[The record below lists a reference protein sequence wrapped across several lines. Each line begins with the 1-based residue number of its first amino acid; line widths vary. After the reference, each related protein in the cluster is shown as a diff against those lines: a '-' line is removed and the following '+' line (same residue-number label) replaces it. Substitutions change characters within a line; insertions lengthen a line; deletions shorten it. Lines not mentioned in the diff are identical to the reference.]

1 MKTKSSMFPMSVLVP
16 VFALA
21 LTLTLIPPI
30 SPDISA
36 SELQKGEIT
45 AELGIELG
53 PGAGEIADQIAA
65 ELDGEA
71 EIFIYEAS
79 ELEPV
84 GSLVVSTI
92 MFLEDKTE
100 GYAIHNLPLRTTV
113 EPAEAEELAKAVNA
127 GQEADYLWLNLS
139 YFIEVVDLYD
149 GVTVETAAGSREMDA
164 ESALDY
170 LNYGLEEDY
179 PHDRLERQEAIM
191 WGLEQEMQ
199 EHEGLPDLG
208 GMFSLLAGGLS
219 EIETSLDL
227 FRGIELGVR
236 VLRRAP
242 DDVEMY
248 QPDAPDYGY

>member
-1 MKTKSSMFPMSVLVP
+1 MSVLVP

-45 AELGIELG
+45 ADMGIELG
-53 PGAGEIADQIAA
+53 PGSGEIADQIDA
-65 ELDGEA
+65 ELQGEA
-71 EIFIYEAS
+71 EIFVYEAS
-79 ELEPV
+79 ELEPE
-84 GSLVVSTI
+84 GRLVVSTI

-113 EPAEAEELAKAVNA
+113 EPAEAEELALAVND
-127 GQEADYLWLNLS
+127 GREADYLWLNLS

-170 LNYGLEEDY
+170 LNYGLEGFEDFEDY

-248 QPDAPDYGY
+248 QPDAPDYDY